1 MCPQIYV
8 SAFVVCWKEGAEQV
22 RTEMDG
28 GLPFTKVKAAGALRI
43 RCPVATLRLP
53 N

>member
-8 SAFVVCWKEGAEQV
+8 SAFVDCWKEGAEQD

-28 GLPFTKVKAAGALRI
+28 ELPFTKVKVAGALKI
-43 RCPVATLRLP
+43 RCPVAILRLP